1 MDVLVVID
9 MQNDFISGS
18 LKGKDTEKL
27 LDKVVEKVNE
37 FDGEII
43 YTLDTHHED
52 YLKTKEGEN
61 LPVRHCIK
69 GTWGHEIA
77 DKLKKTRSFE
87 KSKKFEKNTFASI
100 ELGEYLKN
108 LDEKEGID
116 SIYFLGLVADICVVS
131 NILLV
136 KGFLPEKNIYLYKDL
151 TEGLTDEKKKSA
163 IDVMESCHIKIKA
176 HWQIKLV
183 CSYNVNFSLIDI
195 KKVSMST

>member
-37 FDGEII
+37 FNGEII
-43 YTLDTHHED
+43 YTLDTHYED

-61 LPVRHCIK
+61 LPIEHCIK

-77 DKLKKTRSFE
+77 DKLKETKSFD

-108 LDEKEGID
+108 LDEKDGID

-183 CSYNVNFSLIDI
+183 CFYNVNFSLISI

>member
-27 LDKVVEKVNE
+27 LDRAVDKINE
-37 FDGEII
+37 FKGKVI
-43 YTLDTHHED
+43 YTLDTHYEN
-52 YLKTKEGEN
+52 YLETNEGRN
-61 LPVRHCIK
+61 LPIEHCIK

-77 DKLKKTRSFE
+77 EKLRKTKDFKE
-87 KSKKFEKNTFASI
+87 AKKFEKNTFASV
-100 ELGEYLKN
+100 ELGEYLKE
-108 LDEKEGID
+108 LDCEEGID
-116 SIYFLGLVADICVVS
+116 NIYFLGLVADICVVS

-163 IDVMESCHIKIKA
+163 IDVLESCHIKMA
-176 HWQIKLV
+176 
-183 CSYNVNFSLIDI
+183 
-195 KKVSMST
+195 

>member
-37 FDGEII
+37 FHGEVI
-43 YTLDTHHED
+43 YTLDTHYED

-61 LPVRHCIK
+61 LPIKHCIK

-77 DKLKKTRSFE
+77 DELKKTRSFE

-100 ELGEYLKN
+100 ELGEYLKK

-131 NILLV
+131 NVLLV
-136 KGFLPEKNIYLYKDL
+136 KGFLPEKDIYLYKDL
-151 TEGLTDEKKKSA
+151 TEGLTEEKKAAA
-163 IDVMESCHIKIKA
+163 ISVMESCHIKAI
-176 HWQIKLV
+176 
-183 CSYNVNFSLIDI
+183 
-195 KKVSMST
+195 

>member
-37 FDGEII
+37 FNGEVI
-43 YTLDTHHED
+43 YTLDTHYED

-61 LPVRHCIK
+61 LPIEHCIK

-77 DKLKKTRSFE
+77 DKLKETKSFD

-183 CSYNVNFSLIDI
+183 CFYNVNFSLIGI